1 MKTVIKALLAATAL
15 LPAAA
20 YAQNATGQNRGDQG
34 ETRAER
40 GEDGTTRG
48 GQRGQWRNRV
58 DTQPQAQARLQAE
71 VQAQP
76 TVMQPDD
83 RRDRQHRRGDSNR
96 GGYQGRVEQPQAYQT
111 STDQNRWG
119 GQRRPDPILRDSIQ
133 HNDVHRADNGA
144 AAVQRYQDSRRDI
157 ARGRQAGW
165 DDRRAAQP
173 YGNRYG
179 TRYDNRGTWNRDW
192 RGDNRYNY
200 NRYRTANRG
209 AYRLPRY
216 YAPSNWGYGYRR
228 FSIGVTLS
236 SVLWNQNYWIDDP
249 YAYRL
254 PDAYGPYRWVRY
266 YDDALLIDVRTGRV
280 VDSVY
285 GIFY

>member
-1 MKTVIKALLAATAL
+1 MKTVIKALLAATTL

-20 YAQNATGQNRGDQG
+20 YAQNATWQNRGDQG
-34 ETRAER
+34 ETRADR
-40 GEDGTTRG
+40 DGDGTTRG

-76 TVMQPDD
+76 TVVQPDD
-83 RRDRQHRRGDSNR
+83 RRDHQHRRGDANR
-96 GGYQGRVEQPQAYQT
+96 GGYQGRVEQPQAYQAPT
-111 STDQNRWG
+111 YRTPTDQNRWG
-119 GQRRPDPILRDSIQ
+119 DQRRRGEVQ
-133 HNDVHRADNGA
+133 RADNGA
-144 AAVQRYQDSRRDI
+144 DAVQRYQNSRRDI
-157 ARGRQAGW
+157 ARGRQDRR
-165 DDRRAAQP
+165 DDRDTAQR

-179 TRYDNRGTWNRDW
+179 TRSDNRGTWNRDW
-192 RGDNRYNY
+192 RGDHRYNY
-200 NRYRTANRG
+200 NSYRTSNRG

-236 SVLWNQNYWIDDP
+236 SFLWDQNYWIDDP

-254 PDAYGPYRWVRY
+254 PEAYGPYRWVRY
-266 YDDALLIDVRTGRV
+266 YDDALLIDIRSGRV